1 MDERILFV
9 KLDPETDGDIIR
21 WMKSLPPRTVN
32 KTVNEIIVAESRD
45 QTTRIPY
52 KISYTKEVE
61 TLRCRLIFR
70 SKAA

>member
-61 TLRCRLIFR
+61 PLRCRLIFR